1 MANGTF
7 SSFRTSAACLFMIV
21 STAFVYSFTLAQ
33 HNNNHN
39 HGRAA
44 LPESVAA
51 HASSILSRFASPAT
65 VQAVAQDVA
74 LQQNYLDAV
83 DITADLTK
91 RLADYFES
99 IPEVRQASENVDA
112 YRDML
117 LARNGNSS
125 SLSDKPTIRQLFP
138 PPPDM
143 NGSLIAGFS
152 RALGDVFSSIGDS
165 LLKDVGGAALFL
177 GSGLGAGTAQ
187 GLKLA
192 PAAMTKMVAAKVA
205 SDNGQK
211 ATGLNPAIMNAAM
224 GATAALIG
232 AVNATGL
239 TSGLSVQSLNNLV
252 DLRGLALGFAEGLG
266 NGTSAGLQLS
276 PQAAL
281 LQAPPGN
288 TSGEIAGTFAFGLT
302 KTVASNINLSSL
314 TNSLSTSALTSGLG
328 NVNISQLTGGQS
340 VSQIALSLAQGLGNG
355 ASSGLKLTQANL
367 QPPAGNTVGDAA
379 GAFGFGLVESVTTN
393 INTTA
398 LLASATSSSAASA
411 FNITQLAGNV
421 SLAQT
426 GQSFGSGLG
435 SGLAAGLKLTQAIA
449 DAPDPNDDGVPSIA
463 GNFAFGLTKGLV
475 ENINTTMLISSATA
489 AAASSAA
496 GAGGLGSLTSALDFS
511 KVAQGGAMGF
521 IQGAGDAIN
530 SLGGLQSL
538 IDGTAMM
545 PDGPLVTTPMTFNDS
560 VGGAATGL
568 GLGLGGQGTLTGV
581 MLLSQLNVTSL
592 LQQASSGQLL
602 GGAAP
607 AAQAQAPAPAS
618 VAAAVAV
625 AAPVNGP
632 AKRAVRRQAPQVGVI
647 GTNNSFN
654 LSVLINADTI
664 SGLGQRV
671 LDTIGCDGIGGLA
684 LLGLGLYE
692 SGSLTVDTSGTG
704 FNTTLIKQAVPKG
717 LLRFNNGGNLY
728 TIDGTVVVN
737 NIDTSL
743 LASAGG
749 ITVNGNSLI
758 AFVAFLVIHSEL
770 NPPTEEENMC
780 AC

>member
-33 HNNNHN
+33 HNNIHN
-39 HGRAA
+39 HAGRAA
-44 LPESVAA
+44 LPDSVAA

-99 IPEVRQASENVDA
+99 VPEVRQASQDLDA

-117 LARNGNSS
+117 LARGGNGNSS

-152 RALGDVFSSIGDS
+152 KALGDVFSSIGDS

-192 PAAMTKMVAAKVA
+192 PAAMTKMVADKVA

-367 QPPAGNTVGDAA
+367 EPPTGNTVGDAA
-379 GAFGFGLVESVTTN
+379 GAFGFGLVESVTIN

-398 LLASATSSSAASA
+398 LLASATSSSATSA

-449 DAPDPNDDGVPSIA
+449 DMPDPNDDGVPSIA

-475 ENINTTMLISSATA
+475 ENINTTMLINSATA

-496 GAGGLGSLTSALDFS
+496 GAGGLGSLTSSLDFS

-560 VGGAATGL
+560 VGGAATGF
-568 GLGLGGQGTLTGV
+568 GLGIGGQGTLTGV
-581 MLLSQLNVTSL
+581 QLLQQINVTSL

-602 GGAAP
+602 GGGAP
-607 AAQAQAPAPAS
+607 AAQAPAL
-618 VAAAVAV
+618 VAAAV
-625 AAPVNGP
+625 AAPVNGTT
-632 AKRAVRRQAPQVGVI
+632 KRAVRRQAPQVGAI
-647 GTNNSFN
+647 GANNSFN
-654 LSVLINADTI
+654 LSVIINADTI

-717 LLRFNNGGNLY
+717 LLRFHNGGNLY

-770 NPPTEEENMC
+770 NCPLEEENMC
-780 AC
+780 SC

>member
-33 HNNNHN
+33 HNNNN
-39 HGRAA
+39 HAGRAA
-44 LPESVAA
+44 LPDGAVAA

-65 VQAVAQDVA
+65 VQAVAQDAA

-99 IPEVRQASENVDA
+99 VPEVRQASEDLGA

-117 LARNGNSS
+117 HKSS
-125 SLSDKPTIRQLFP
+125 IASDKPTIRQLFS
-138 PPPDM
+138 PPDM
-143 NGSLIAGFS
+143 NSSLVAGFS

-187 GLKLA
+187 GLQLA

-205 SDNGQK
+205 SDNGQQ

-239 TSGLSVQSLNNLV
+239 TSGLSIQSLTNLV

-276 PQAAL
+276 PQAGL

-302 KTVASNINLSSL
+302 KTVASNINLSSI
-314 TNSLSTSALTSGLG
+314 TNSLSASALTSGLG

-379 GAFGFGLVESVTTN
+379 GAFAFGLVESVTTN

-398 LLASATSSSAASA
+398 LLASATSSSATSA

-435 SGLAAGLKLTQAIA
+435 SGLAAGLKLTQDIT

-475 ENINTTMLISSATA
+475 ENINTTMLLNSATA

-496 GAGGLGSLTSALDFS
+496 GAGGLGSLTSSLDFS
-511 KVAQGGAMGF
+511 KVAQGGAMGL

-545 PDGPLVTTPMTFNDS
+545 PDGPLVTTPVTFNDS
-560 VGGAATGL
+560 VGGAATGF
-568 GLGLGGQGTLTGV
+568 GLGIGGQGTLTGV
-581 MLLSQLNVTSL
+581 MLLSSLNVTSL

-607 AAQAQAPAPAS
+607 AAQAQAPAS

-625 AAPVNGP
+625 AAPVNGT
-632 AKRAVRRQAPQVGVI
+632 AKRAARRQAPQVGVI

-654 LSVLINADTI
+654 LSVVINADTI

-704 FNTTLIKQAVPKG
+704 FNTTLIKQVVPKG

-758 AFVAFLVIHSEL
+758 AFVAFLVTHSEL
-770 NPPTEEENMC
+770 NWPLEEENMC
-780 AC
+780 SC